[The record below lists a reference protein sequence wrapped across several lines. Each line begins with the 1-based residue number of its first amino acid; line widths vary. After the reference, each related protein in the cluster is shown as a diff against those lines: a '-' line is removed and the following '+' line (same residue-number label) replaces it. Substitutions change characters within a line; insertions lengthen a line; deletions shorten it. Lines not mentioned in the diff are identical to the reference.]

1 MNTQIVVDVENIKL
15 VPVVKWPLGDFPI
28 ELPGLDRY
36 IEVGLIYDVSELRA
50 LVVASYPE
58 IKRHVIPTA
67 FDGGFCLMSGTSI
80 LVEPQCCS
88 DMGTL
93 DSWEK
98 AAGLARYGSLIE
110 SRIWTR
116 LYIGH
121 PELVAR
127 RDEDFVLLGDDD
139 PLASEPLPF
148 DGGAVFRVKRDELQ
162 HAVSSVKEI
171 VRGLEPLL
179 SEALDGVVDDALRPA
194 AVEWILHGTGD
205 YVYQSNEKYPLAELP
220 NTEAI

>member
-80 LVEPQCCS
+80 WSSLNAAAIWAPSTLGKKLQGWP
-88 DMGTL
+88 GT
-93 DSWEK
+93 
-98 AAGLARYGSLIE
+98 
-110 SRIWTR
+110 
-116 LYIGH
+116 
-121 PELVAR
+121 
-127 RDEDFVLLGDDD
+127 
-139 PLASEPLPF
+139 
-148 DGGAVFRVKRDELQ
+148 
-162 HAVSSVKEI
+162 
-171 VRGLEPLL
+171 
-179 SEALDGVVDDALRPA
+179 AL
-194 AVEWILHGTGD
+194 
-205 YVYQSNEKYPLAELP
+205 
-220 NTEAI
+220 

>member
-1 MNTQIVVDVENIKL
+1 
-15 VPVVKWPLGDFPI
+15 
-28 ELPGLDRY
+28 
-36 IEVGLIYDVSELRA
+36 
-50 LVVASYPE
+50 
-58 IKRHVIPTA
+58 
-67 FDGGFCLMSGTSI
+67 
-80 LVEPQCCS
+80 
-88 DMGTL
+88 MGTL

-171 VRGLEPLL
+171 VRRLEPLL